1 MEDMMSVAVG
11 NHGDV
16 VRVFYDRRITVLPI
30 YEFADGAV
38 IIMPAKLT
46 APISLPPPR
55 SEPIGKIGLDRRR
68 YERMRAATPAW
79 SCKAAID
86 ALKKEARRMTVRTRK
101 PHVVD
106 HIVPLQGKNVCGLH
120 VAENMRVIQRRAN
133 FSKYNHFDDSIL
145 VGLPGFIPG
154 GRPPSS

>member
-1 MEDMMSVAVG
+1 MGVVS
-11 NHGDV
+11 GDRGEV

-30 YEFADGAV
+30 YEFADGTFV
-38 IIMPAKLT
+38 IKAAKLAAPVLSSPTRT
-46 APISLPPPR
+46 API
-55 SEPIGKIGLDRRR
+55 GKDGLDRRR

-79 SCKAAID
+79 SSKAAID
-86 ALKKEARRMTVRTRK
+86 ALKREARRMTARTRK

-120 VAENMRVIQRRAN
+120 VPENMRVIQRREN

-145 VGLPGFIPG
+145 VGLPGFVSGSRHHDP
-154 GRPPSS
+154 